1 MLKGQSLKLKESTC
15 NIPLSEVDSSCMSLC
30 RTADGSGLI
39 VVKLNHKA
47 EYYSHVLFEPARAI
61 FFGSFV
67 RFFKQYN
74 HLYSDIEIDLDN
86 TSELLT
92 NFELSTRNLHE
103 KMKNFWTVGNYSWA
117 KIFFRC
123 NKYFKTSR
131 SLSQYTWNIK
141 KNELKIILR
150 LRK

>member
-1 MLKGQSLKLKESTC
+1 
-15 NIPLSEVDSSCMSLC
+15 MSLC

-103 KMKNFWTVGNYSWA
+103 EMKISEPLEIIPEQKYSSDVTNISKLPEAYLSILETLKKMNWK
-117 KIFFRC
+117 
-123 NKYFKTSR
+123 
-131 SLSQYTWNIK
+131 
-141 KNELKIILR
+141 
-150 LRK
+150 